1 VRLPWLLPLPENTV
15 REAVVLESAEEG
27 QTLAMTTPVRF
38 NPRLR
43 EDYHWTER
51 QREVLWMLVK
61 GHSNGRIAEE
71 LGISLDGAKWHIRE
85 IMSKLG
91 VDSRDEAAEYW
102 RAYNGLSLRFS
113 RLFRAVFG
121 AFSLKWIAGG
131 TAGAAVASL
140 AVAVVAVVVL
150 RATAERA
157 DEADGADA
165 VGQPGTVSPLPG
177 GSTPGPVPGGL
188 RTLTLAPAVQGVRE
202 AVLYTATGCFQCD
215 GADQSLQRH
224 VTDASGVMTTT
235 TLLESK
241 KGPLSGWVLGAVG
254 GSPDAA
260 LLVAVACGQEDCGG
274 LGPGNPATRWR
285 VMGSADGGT
294 TWRDA
299 FSATARY
306 VQVSSVSAAGFVVL
320 TVSGPEGQPARS
332 FAAVTPT
339 GERPLSGPASLPGQ
353 AEPVLLGDGRVLWV
367 DTGGTAVF
375 DDRGSP
381 LALFIPEGATQ
392 VIARGVRSLPGG
404 GIAVSFVDGSA
415 PNRSGEIVQVYDAAL
430 APVSGF
436 GSTLAF
442 QAVAVS
448 ARLALGGVV
457 GADIGLA
464 DQATVYPA
472 LIDLAGGTVA
482 PVTARVFTEQ
492 RGRNRLVAVKAGVFA
507 VVSAG
512 GDCLNVR
519 LEPSTA
525 AETLGCF
532 ADGTLLADRGE
543 TREADG
549 KTWLAVI
556 EPGGRAG
563 WASLEFL
570 ER

>member
-1 VRLPWLLPLPENTV
+1 MVMTSPVRL
-15 REAVVLESAEEG
+15 
-27 QTLAMTTPVRF
+27 

-121 AFSLKWIAGG
+121 TVSLKWVAGG
-131 TAGAAVASL
+131 AAGAAVVAA

-150 RATAERA
+150 RATSERA
-157 DEADGADA
+157 DSGDGPEA
-165 VGQPGTVSPLPG
+165 VGPPGPVDPSPG
-177 GSTPGPVPGGL
+177 GSPSGPSPAGV

-202 AVLYTATGCFQCD
+202 AVLYTVTGCFQCD

-241 KGPLSGWVLGAVG
+241 KGPLGDWVLGAVG

-260 LLVAVACGQEDCGG
+260 LLVAVACDQQDCGA

-285 VMGSADGGT
+285 VIGSTDGGT

-299 FSATARY
+299 FSRTARY
-306 VQVSSVSAAGFVVL
+306 LEVSSVSGAGFVVL
-320 TVSGPEGQPARS
+320 TVSGPEGQPERS
-332 FAAVTPT
+332 YTAVTPT
-339 GERPLSGPASLPGQ
+339 GDRALAVPASLTGL
-353 AEPVLLGDGRVLWV
+353 AEPVLLADGRVLWV
-367 DTGGTAVF
+367 SAPGTGVS
-375 DDRGSP
+375 DDQGQALP
-381 LALFIPEGATQ
+381 LLIPAGATQ
-392 VIARGVRSLPGG
+392 VLARGVRSVPGG
-404 GIAVSFVDGSA
+404 GLAVSFVDGSV
-415 PNRSGEIVQVYDAAL
+415 PNRYSEIVQVYDAAL
-430 APVSGF
+430 APAVGF
-436 GSTLAF
+436 ASTPAF
-442 QAVAVS
+442 QFVPVS
-448 ARLALGGVV
+448 SRLALGGVV
-457 GADIGLA
+457 GTEIGLA

-472 LIDLAGGTVA
+472 LIDLDTGKLT

-492 RGRNRLVAVKAGVFA
+492 RGRNRLVAARAGTFA

-519 LEPSTA
+519 LEPSTTA
-525 AETLGCF
+525 GTLGCF
-532 ADGTLLADRGE
+532 PDGTLLADRGE
-543 TREADG
+543 TRETG
-549 KTWLAVI
+549 GTTWLAVM

-563 WASLEFL
+563 WASLDFL
-570 ER
+570 VR